1 MSTRELVRTERF
13 VAACRWA
20 LVLALTG
27 LEVATLSVWL
37 ALVDGAPPLSR
48 AAVVGVVVLL
58 VGLQVEHFLTDL
70 AANGYAVG
78 FPLGRT
84 LAVTVIEALLWIGW
98 FAAAE
103 ALGELRGVFVA
114 GVAFAVALA
123 VQHTVEANALRGR
136 SLAVRLFDPGTVGF
150 SLLTAAG
157 ASVWLVLSTPVAGS
171 EPLTLFVASLGVDPA
186 TAGGLALAAAL
197 LAERLLV
204 VRFARRD
211 RSDHTVPARRTYRTG
226 SRAR

>member
-1 MSTRELVRTERF
+1 MPDWDRFRTERV

-27 LEVATLSVWL
+27 LEVATLTLWL
-37 ALVDGAPPLSR
+37 ALVDGAAPLSR
-48 AAVVGVVVLL
+48 TAAVGVVVLV

-70 AANGYAVG
+70 AANGSAVG

-84 LAVTVIEALLWIGW
+84 LAVSVTEALLWIGW
-98 FAAAE
+98 FAAAKT
-103 ALGELRGVFVA
+103 LGELRGVFVA

-136 SLAVRLFDPGTVGF
+136 PLAYRLLDSATVGF

-157 ASVWLVLSTPVAGS
+157 ASLWLALSTPVAGTA
-171 EPLTLFVASLGVDPA
+171 PLVSFVASGLDPT
-186 TAGGLALAAAL
+186 TAGGVVLAAAL
-197 LAERLLV
+197 LVERLLV
-204 VRFARRD
+204 VRFARRE
-211 RSDHTVPARRTYRTG
+211 RSEHTVPARRARG
-226 SRAR
+226 SWSRAR